1 MSEEVATKPDK
12 EKLQATLP
20 PSLMKRL
27 KLIAETQDL
36 SVSEV
41 VQRALSEWI
50 ENNYCEKI
58 AFWSTELT

>member
-50 ENNYCEKI
+50 ENNYCV
-58 AFWSTELT
+58 